1 MEKMKI
7 RERLEEIVRLSDTSG
22 VYNYN
27 ISLNVWENYGK
38 KRLYIAV
45 YETRANS
52 THNKKYDFGF
62 VDLLTGEYKPGKKDF
77 REDYTLGGMNLYK

>member
-1 MEKMKI
+1 MEEMKI

-27 ISLNVWENYGK
+27 IYLKVWENYDK

-45 YETRANS
+45 YETSAHS
-52 THNKKYDFGF
+52 KHNKKYDFGF

-77 REDYTLGGMNLYK
+77 RDNYTLGGSNLYK